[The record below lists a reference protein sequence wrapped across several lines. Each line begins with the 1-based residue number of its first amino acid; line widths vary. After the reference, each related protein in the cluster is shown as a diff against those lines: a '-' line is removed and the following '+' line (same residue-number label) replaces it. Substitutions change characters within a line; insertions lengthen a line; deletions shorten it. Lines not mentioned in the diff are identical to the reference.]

1 MACIATSGV
10 RTNNPMV
17 APVPSHARIPEL
29 RLAAF
34 GVLAVLLHALLLLL
48 PSPRVMPP
56 AEALRHLS
64 VSLQKT
70 APPPFS
76 PRAAQ
81 EPAAAPAKAP
91 RIKDEAGPAP
101 DQATAAPP
109 ESPGLPSKVSTA
121 RLLDLAG
128 RREWNIDAPP
138 EKPRLGVPAPQP
150 QPRNGRHEAPPAA
163 NLFDGAVLPERVAI
177 VDRWRAADGSHNV
190 VVNTPS
196 GETYCGRAEAW
207 SPTNPL
213 FEPIMT
219 WRPCGGG
226 GKRSFQ
232 VPRGTGRATA
242 ETDRP

>member
-1 MACIATSGV
+1 
-10 RTNNPMV
+10 MV
-17 APVPSHARIPEL
+17 AAAPFPARFPER

-48 PSPRVMPP
+48 PSPRLAPP
-56 AEALRHLS
+56 TEALRHLS
-64 VSLQKT
+64 VSLQKA
-70 APPPFS
+70 APPPWS
-76 PRAAQ
+76 PGAAQ
-81 EPAAAPAKAP
+81 VPAAAPSEAP
-91 RIKDEAGPAP
+91 RIPDETGPAP
-101 DQATAAPP
+101 DVPGPGEAAAAPL
-109 ESPGLPSKVSTA
+109 EAPGLPANVSTA

-128 RREWNIDAPP
+128 RQEWNIDAPA
-138 EKPRLGVPAPQP
+138 EKPRLGVPAPQS
-150 QPRNGRHEAPPAA
+150 QPRSGQPGVPPAA
-163 NLFDGAVLPERVAI
+163 NLFDGAVLPERLAI

-207 SPTNPL
+207 SPINPL

-232 VPRGTGRATA
+232 MPQGTGRATA